1 MTKIKNSC
9 VLITGGASGIGR
21 IMGRMALERGARKL
35 AIWDI
40 DEEKMAVAAAEFASL
55 GSVATYKV
63 DVSDSAAVES
73 AYARTRSE
81 CGDVDILVN
90 CAGIVTGNKT
100 FDRQSVRDIERTM
113 TINSVAP
120 MVLALQALPDMIARD
135 HGHICNIASAAGMIS
150 NPKMS
155 VYVASKWAVIG
166 WSDSVRIELRQARS
180 RVRVTTVAPYYIN
193 TGMFD
198 GVRSRIFPILEP
210 EATARKILRAI
221 ERNKDFRGIPWGFH
235 FIRFWQGLLPTSWF
249 DTVFG
254 GWFGIFSAMDGFT
267 GRKAAEKR

>member
-40 DEEKMAVAAAEFASL
+40 DEEKMASTAAEFAAL

-63 DVSDSAAVES
+63 DVSDSAAVEA

-113 TINSVAP
+113 AINSVAP

-193 TGMFD
+193 TGMFE
-198 GVRSRIFPILEP
+198 GVRSRIFPILDP

-254 GWFGIFSAMDGFT
+254 GWFGIFAAMDGFT